1 MKLKKNI
8 SRIEKESEKNF
19 FPNLNYKVDLN
30 RLISEWKSTVP
41 PDDRYGQVS
50 VQYSLYCENKYTDSC
65 GKFRS
70 NGKDAIQD
78 RFPEIKSEEE
88 FCLIND
94 IYENTLF
101 DKILCDWEGTRARL
115 MTIKPK
121 SSYTVHTD
129 ITPRYHLAL
138 DTNPHAYFIFP
149 EGHPQLFHIPP
160 DGHVY
165 FINTTEPH
173 SFVNCGTKPR
183 THLVFS

>member
-1 MKLKKNI
+1 MKKNI
-8 SRIEKESEKNF
+8 SRIEKESEKNISQKTD
-19 FPNLNYKVDLN
+19 YRVDLN
-30 RLISEWKSTVP
+30 RLISEWKSIVP
-41 PDDRYGQVS
+41 PDNRYGQVS
-50 VQYSLYCENKYTDSC
+50 VQYSLYCENKYIDSC

-78 RFPEIKSEEE
+78 RFPEIDNESHYN
-88 FCLIND
+88 LIND
-94 IYENTLF
+94 LYENTLF
-101 DKILCDWEGTRARL
+101 DKILCDWEGVRARL

-129 ITPRYHLAL
+129 ITSRYHLAL

-149 EGHPQLFHIPP
+149 EGQPQLFHIPP

-165 FINTTEPH
+165 HINTTEPH
-173 SFVNCGTKPR
+173 SFVNCGTEPR